1 MASIIFCASEGVS
14 PCLTYLV
21 LHFGLRSSVYTS
33 ESLIGCIVYVPA
45 KLKLLFTVLQ
55 LQVPDDDR

>member
-1 MASIIFCASEGVS
+1 
-14 PCLTYLV
+14 V